1 MQAVR
6 NQRPT
11 DIRNVT
17 LQRELRALY
26 VEDVMEILGIGQSK
40 AYAIMRRINKELEA
54 EGFETIAGRVS
65 EARFREKFYC
75 GTTERSVTKGKELAA
90 YTEAGTFAGE
100 REDTVNLLTFE
111 NGISPE
117 EITIKE
123 VHR

>member
-75 GTTERSVTKGKELAA
+75 GTTERSVTNDKRQTRAA
-90 YTEAGTFAGE
+90 RA
-100 REDTVNLLTFE
+100 
-111 NGISPE
+111 
-117 EITIKE
+117 
-123 VHR
+123 